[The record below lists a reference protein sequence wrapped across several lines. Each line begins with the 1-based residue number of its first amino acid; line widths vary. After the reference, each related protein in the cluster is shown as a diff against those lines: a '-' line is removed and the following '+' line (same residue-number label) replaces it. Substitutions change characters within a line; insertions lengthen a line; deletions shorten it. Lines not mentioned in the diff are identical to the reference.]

1 MKINSTAVSGFVIKS
16 MAGYGAIAWNVGS
29 APIKMVSRA
38 NRNKQSVTRSECI
51 VRPETS
57 TVLAS
62 VARHYESKEPRVWSA
77 LDLVLVAIFIVFP
90 LL

>member
-1 MKINSTAVSGFVIKS
+1 MKINSTTANGFVIKR

-38 NRNKQSVTRSECI
+38 SRNKKSLTRSERI
-51 VRPETS
+51 VRSETS

-62 VARHYESKEPRVWSA
+62 VARHYESKEARVWSA
-77 LDLVLVAIFIVFP
+77 LDLALVAIFIVFP